1 MNKRFYFDLSGLAYT
16 SAGTAIYAWE
26 LCHRLMRLGQ
36 PLQVIPHTCPFRTVG
51 KSGIKRSFEAL
62 LRDTLWKNIL
72 SGRVASK
79 DDYFIFPNIN
89 VPPKFHSRKYGV
101 TVHDLG
107 AWHNPSYLTWRGK
120 MALQTIPQILEN
132 AEHIFAVSDYTAKDV
147 ANNFQISPDK
157 IIITPNGL
165 SESYKTEDNNIQLG
179 EINGINIPHQ
189 YFLHVGTFEPK
200 KNIYFLIK
208 AYEQFREVTVNNQET
223 TKLLLT
229 GGESW
234 KSLDIFKEVWNSKYS
249 DDIIILGKIDHQ
261 ELPGLYRRAI
271 ALVFPSVFEGFG
283 IPVIEALSQGTPVLV
298 NSNSSLSQF
307 SDYGATVFDNFDIER
322 WVDKMK
328 EIGEKKNRIEQ
339 KYVEKVK
346 KHFDWDRTAKIV
358 ANAIGL
364 APN

>member
-1 MNKRFYFDLSGLAYT
+1 MDKRFYFDLSGLGHT

-26 LCHRLMRLGQ
+26 LCHRLMRLAQ
-36 PLQVIPHTCPFRTVG
+36 PLQVIPHTSPFRTVG
-51 KSGIKRSFEAL
+51 KSGIERSFEAL
-62 LRDTLWKNIL
+62 LRDTLWNNIL
-72 SGRVASK
+72 SGRVANK

-89 VPPKFHSRKYGV
+89 VPPKFYTKKYGV
-101 TVHDLG
+101 TIHDLG
-107 AWHNPSYLTWRGK
+107 AWHNRSYLTWRGK
-120 MALQTIPQILEN
+120 RALQAIPKILEN

-147 ANNFQISPDK
+147 ANIFKICQNK

-165 SESYKTEDNNIQLG
+165 SEFYKIENNRQV
-179 EINGINIPHQ
+179 EKINGINIPNQ

-208 AYEQFREVTVNNQET
+208 AYEQFREVTKTNQET

-229 GGESW
+229 GGEFW
-234 KSLDIFKEVWNSKYS
+234 KSSDIFKEVLNSKYS
-249 DDIIILGKIDHQ
+249 DDILILGKIDNHD
-261 ELPGLYRRAI
+261 LPGLYKRAR

-298 NSNSSLSQF
+298 NANTSLSQF
-307 SDYGATVFDNFDIER
+307 SEYGATVFDNFDLDQ

-328 EIGEKKNRIEQ
+328 HINEKNIRIQQ
-339 KYVEKVK
+339 KYVQKIK
-346 KHFDWDRTAKIV
+346 KNFDWERTAKIV

-364 APN
+364 LDN